1 MDYRREIDG
10 LRAVAVVPVV
20 FFHAGFASFSGG
32 FVGVD
37 VFFVISGYLITSIL
51 VEELDHER
59 FSIVGFYE
67 RRARRILPAL
77 VFVMLCCIPFAW
89 CWMPPDIFLEFG
101 HSLAAVSLFVSNVLF
116 WQEIGYFAAAAE
128 QKPLLHTWS
137 LAVEEQ
143 YYLFYPLLLA
153 AVWRWKRTWL
163 VGVLVVGATGSL
175 ILAEVGT
182 RYRPDAAFYLI
193 PFRAWELL
201 VGSLIAIWHSS
212 RLTGKRGS
220 ELGALA
226 GAIALIL
233 AIVVYDRQTP
243 FPGLYALLPVLGT
256 ALVIHCA
263 TAATAVGRVLGL
275 PLFVGIGLI
284 SYSVYLWHQP
294 LYAFAR
300 IRSLGTPSDLLLAS
314 LAALSILL
322 GWLSWR
328 YVEKPFRHRTGF
340 SRRAIFSMSGFAIL
354 GAVGLS
360 LFIHFDNG
368 VPKRF
373 ESDAD
378 ITMSLAERAAYVV
391 KRQEVAQ
398 QVHAF
403 LPDGSIKLLVIGD
416 SFSQDFINVL
426 SESLAPEEFQ
436 LASYFVPNVCQIYL
450 ADPQADLGL
459 ERHPTL
465 CSSERQQEWPL
476 VSSADV
482 VYLAS
487 MWEGWSAAALP
498 ATIAALEARGAKHVE
513 VVGTKGFGEL
523 NRSAL
528 LHIAGADRSAATGAV
543 SQDLVATNAV
553 LEAAVGANRFV
564 DIHAAIA
571 GNADSL
577 KSPLFDPSGRLLSHD
592 GAHLTSAGVQMLV
605 ERVGPV
611 LKERL
616 AAISKEVP
624 GSP

>member
-20 FFHAGFASFSGG
+20 FFHAGFDAFSGG

-51 VEELDHER
+51 VEELDHDR

-77 VFVMLCCIPFAW
+77 VFVMLCCLPFAW
-89 CWMPPDIFLEFG
+89 WWMPPDTFLQFG
-101 HSLAAVSLFVSNVLF
+101 HSLGAVSLFVSNVLF

-143 YYLFYPLLLA
+143 YYLIYPLLLA
-153 AVWRWKRTWL
+153 VIWRWKRNWL
-163 VGVLVVGATGSL
+163 VGLLLVGAFGSL
-175 ILAEVGT
+175 VLAEMGA

-201 VGSLIAIWHSS
+201 VGSLIAIRHS
-212 RLTGKRGS
+212 RVVLEQRGS
-220 ELGALA
+220 EWGASI
-226 GAIALIL
+226 GVVALVL
-233 AIVVYDRQTP
+233 AIVVYNPQTP
-243 FPGLYALLPVLGT
+243 FPGLYALLPVFGT

-263 TAATAVGRVLGL
+263 TPATTVGRMLGL
-275 PLFVGIGLI
+275 PFFVGIGLI

-300 IRSLGTPSDLLLAS
+300 IRSLGAPGDALLVS

-322 GWLSWR
+322 GWFSWR
-328 YVEKPFRHRTGF
+328 YVEKPFRGRTGF
-340 SRRAIFSMSGFAIL
+340 SRRAIFSMSGFAII

-360 LFIHFDNG
+360 LLIHLNRG
-368 VPKRF
+368 VPTRF
-373 ESDAD
+373 EFDAD
-378 ITMSLAERAAYVV
+378 ITMSLAERTAYVV
-391 KRQEVAQ
+391 TRQEEAQ
-398 QVHAF
+398 LVRAF
-403 LPDGSIKLLVIGD
+403 YPDGPVKVLVIGD

-426 SESLAPEEFQ
+426 SESVPAAELQ

-450 ADPQADLGL
+450 ADPESDLGL
-459 ERHPTL
+459 QRDPVA
-465 CSSERQQEWPL
+465 CASERRQEWPL
-476 VSSADV
+476 VASADV

-487 MWEGWSAAALP
+487 MWEAWSAAALP

-528 LHIAGADRSAATGAV
+528 FHIAAADRSTTMGELSTELIV
-543 SQDLVATNAV
+543 VNKML
-553 LEAAVGANRFV
+553 LAAVGPSRFV
-564 DIHAAIA
+564 DVHEALA
-571 GNADSL
+571 GRADSL
-577 KSPLFDPSGRLLSHD
+577 KSPLFDSSGYLLSHD
-592 GAHLTSAGVQMLV
+592 GAHLTAAGVRLLV
-605 ERVGPV
+605 ERIGP
-611 LKERL
+611 LLRKRL
-616 AAISKEVP
+616 DSLSKETKGTP
-624 GSP
+624 